1 MRIQENVH
9 QVPCNRHEMNVSNC
23 NYCYDLSTSSCWEHG
38 EHKGDGNNMKNN
50 IRNRNLGT
58 LKGSYSI
65 TTPGT
70 AYYPE
75 GRDFLKHKKI
85 PSNTQEQLLS
95 PLMSP

>member
-1 MRIQENVH
+1 M
-9 QVPCNRHEMNVSNC
+9 
-23 NYCYDLSTSSCWEHG
+23 
-38 EHKGDGNNMKNN
+38 
-50 IRNRNLGT
+50 GT